1 MSNPVFLCDLPS
13 GLSVGATVHLAGDEG
28 RHAAVVRRIK
38 LGEIVDLCDGEGVR
52 ATGTVCEIKKESIF
66 ILIEEIN
73 TEALPALQ
81 VVVVQALAK
90 GDRAELA
97 VEMLTEVGVDVV
109 VPWRAHH
116 SVVKWDNADKALERW
131 RRTVREA
138 TKQSRRAWI
147 PFVEGLQSSE
157 AICDLIAAA
166 DLAVVLHESA
176 DQSLSEFSAPKTGQ
190 IVIVVGP
197 EGGISQDELHMFAK
211 AGAKIVRM
219 GPSVM
224 RTSTAGA
231 VATAVISS
239 GTSRWNELIKDF

>member
-1 MSNPVFLCDLPS
+1 MSNPVFLCDLLND
-13 GLSVGATVHLAGDEG
+13 LSAGAIVHLAGDEG

-38 LGEIVDLCDGEGVR
+38 LGEIVDLCNGEGVR
-52 ATGTVCEIKKESIF
+52 ATGTVCEVKKESIF
-66 ILIEEIN
+66 IQVETVEN
-73 TEALPALQ
+73 EPLPELQ
-81 VVVVQALAK
+81 IVVVQAVAK

-116 SVVKWDNADKALERW
+116 SVVKWDNAEKALERW
-131 RRTVREA
+131 RRTMREA
-138 TKQSRRAWI
+138 TKQSRRAWM

-157 AICDLIAAA
+157 AICDLLAAA

-176 DQSLSEFSAPKTGQ
+176 DQGLAGISVPKSGQ
-190 IVIVVGP
+190 VVLVIGP
-197 EGGISQDELHMFAK
+197 EGGISQDELLMFGN
-211 AGAKIVRM
+211 AGAKIAKM

-239 GTSRWNELIKDF
+239 GTSRWN

>member
-1 MSNPVFLCDLPS
+1 MSNPVFICDLPS
-13 GLSVGATVHLAGDEG
+13 GLSAGATVHLAGDEG

-38 LGEIVDLCDGEGVR
+38 LGEVVDLCNGEGVR
-52 ATGTVCEIKKESIF
+52 ATGAVCEVKKESIF
-66 ILIEEIN
+66 ILVETVEIEE
-73 TEALPALQ
+73 LPELQ

-116 SVVKWDNADKALERW
+116 SVVKWDNAEKALERW

-157 AICDLIAAA
+157 SICDLIAAA

-176 DQSLSEFSAPKTGQ
+176 PKSFAEISVPQTGQ

-197 EGGISQDELHMFAK
+197 EGGISQDELLMFAS
-211 AGAKIVRM
+211 AGAKIVQM

-231 VATAVISS
+231 VATAVISA
-239 GTSRWNELIKDF
+239 GTSRWN

>member
-13 GLSVGATVHLAGDEG
+13 DLSAGAIVHLAGDEG

-38 LGEIVDLCDGEGVR
+38 LGEIVDLCNGEGVR
-52 ATGTVCEIKKESIF
+52 ATGTVCEVKKESIF
-66 ILIEEIN
+66 IQVETVEN
-73 TEALPALQ
+73 EPLPELQ
-81 VVVVQALAK
+81 IVVVQAVAK

-116 SVVKWDNADKALERW
+116 SVVKWDNAEKALERW
-131 RRTVREA
+131 RRTMREA
-138 TKQSRRAWI
+138 TKQSRRAWM

-157 AICDLIAAA
+157 AICELIAAA

-176 DQSLSEFSAPKTGQ
+176 DQSLANITVPKSGQ
-190 IVIVVGP
+190 IVLVIGP
-197 EGGISQDELHMFAK
+197 EGGISQDELLMFGN
-211 AGAKIVRM
+211 AGAKIAQM

-239 GTSRWNELIKDF
+239 GTSRWAG